1 MFSVCTDCQLR
12 IILSI
17 VAEPTAAPLTK
28 NRRTSTEADSPP
40 PSPPNPP
47 EPLTMDEE
55 RKMAELQKNSAAAGP
70 QSDGV
75 KNNYTKRTLSELA
88 ADNALV
94 WLIEVGLL
102 RREVDGQGIT
112 DSFRLTPLGR
122 QLTES
127 FQSKTWATPTI
138 TDRLLNVLTRIF
150 RLPF

>member
-1 MFSVCTDCQLR
+1 MSVADLQTQKSFTYTNSTQKRASRALR
-12 IILSI
+12 CSPFKLGLFERMLSER
-17 VAEPTAAPLTK
+17 VAMSEI
-28 NRRTSTEADSPP
+28 S
-40 PSPPNPP
+40 
-47 EPLTMDEE
+47 
-55 RKMAELQKNSAAAGP
+55 G
-70 QSDGV
+70 SDGV

-112 DSFRLTPLGR
+112 DCFRLTPLGR

>member
-1 MFSVCTDCQLR
+1 MSVADLQTQKSFTYTNSTQKRASRALR
-12 IILSI
+12 CSPFKLGLFERMLSER
-17 VAEPTAAPLTK
+17 VAMSEI
-28 NRRTSTEADSPP
+28 S
-40 PSPPNPP
+40 
-47 EPLTMDEE
+47 
-55 RKMAELQKNSAAAGP
+55 G
-70 QSDGV
+70 SDGV